1 MHGHWTYNV
10 LCESCSLQF
19 KPRVGSVDSGVAHAW
34 SSVVSHRIKPE
45 LGKARQPSKEL
56 RIRGLHKTEELL
68 RCSVLASSSVTNE
81 KDAWLCVESSA
92 IEVGRTSQLDPI
104 KDWRLT
110 ISAPLELVNFLPVSC
125 KYTVSEKADGRNL
138 VPVQSGSVEP
148 GGSTSIFQCDL
159 RKAIYLKWVPD
170 GGWLPQQVRILLSD
184 NWFVDSPIQYS
195 LLDML
200 LALRGS
206 NSLVVVY

>member
-1 MHGHWTYNV
+1 MT
-10 LCESCSLQF
+10 
-19 KPRVGSVDSGVAHAW
+19 HAW

-92 IEVGRTSQLDPI
+92 VEVGRTSQLNPI

-125 KYTVSEKADGRNL
+125 KYTVSEKPDGKNL
-138 VPVQSGSVEP
+138 VPIQNGSVEP
-148 GGSTSIFQCDL
+148 GGSTSIFVCDL
-159 RKAIYLKWVPD
+159 RKAIYLKWVPN
-170 GGWLPQQVRILLSD
+170 GGWLFHQVRVLFPD
-184 NWFVDSPIQYS
+184 NWSVASPIQFSY
-195 LLDML
+195 
-200 LALRGS
+200 LAIVHVACPLRIKC
-206 NSLVVVY
+206 LVIVYKCCLQQPPFPAANYHD